1 MRAAQDPDLQSSHSP
16 GDVKASTIT
25 VRSTGLNIDGKATI
39 RCISSPLFVQRE
51 GRTLVRFVMAGHGGV
66 RAPGAAARE
75 RFLRLPS
82 LSPGEPGLAL
92 KQLQTRKIEEPSSGA
107 EH

>member
-39 RCISSPLFVQRE
+39 RCI
-51 GRTLVRFVMAGHGGV
+51 
-66 RAPGAAARE
+66 
-75 RFLRLPS
+75 
-82 LSPGEPGLAL
+82 
-92 KQLQTRKIEEPSSGA
+92 
-107 EH
+107 